1 MANILSPITNL
12 FKGNKSKNEVN
23 INTSTIIENMTTQ
36 MSSTTQETYQNS
48 LNVQSA
54 SIEVTGTVQGNV
66 TLNQTIDVS
75 QSIKATVNEQIIQQ
89 VANTIESG
97 VQQELKQMSETKSG
111 LFSIFSQKSS
121 TDNINK
127 INSAFNAV
135 VNNSQFSETV
145 MTTVSDTTNIQN
157 GTIKVTGTVIGNVK
171 IDQNIIVRLV
181 AINIL
186 DKVFSQVNTYLQ
198 NNKVETK
205 VQQSAKTESGMGE
218 TEGVFFIIACIVCS
232 CCIMVL
238 AVVALAGL
246 KEAKSLKQ

>member
-1 MANILSPITNL
+1 MADILFPWLKKNTT
-12 FKGNKSKNEVN
+12 KNEVS
-23 INTSTIIENMTTQ
+23 INTSTIIENMTKQ

-54 SIEVTGTVQGNV
+54 SIEVTGTIKGNV

-75 QSIKATVNEQIIQQ
+75 QSIKATVNEQVIQQ
-89 VANTIESG
+89 IANSIESG
-97 VQQELKQMSETKSG
+97 VQQELKQLSETKNG
-111 LFSIFSQKSS
+111 LFGIFSQRSS

-127 INSAFNAV
+127 INSAFKSV
-135 VNNSQFSETV
+135 VENTQFSETV
-145 MTTVSDTTNIQN
+145 MTTVTETTNIQSGKIKVS
-157 GTIKVTGTVIGNVK
+157 GTIIGNVL
-171 IDQNIIVRLV
+171 IDQNIIVRLI

-186 DKVFSQVNTYLQ
+186 EKVFSQVNTYLQ

-238 AVVALAGL
+238 AILAISAAS
-246 KEAKSLKQ
+246 EAKNLKQ